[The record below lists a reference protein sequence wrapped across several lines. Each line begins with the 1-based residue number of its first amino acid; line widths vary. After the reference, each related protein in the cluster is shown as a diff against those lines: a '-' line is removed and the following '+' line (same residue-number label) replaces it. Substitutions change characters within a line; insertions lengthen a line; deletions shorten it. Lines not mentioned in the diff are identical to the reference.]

1 MSAFARPAPNDRR
14 LDASIIDAMRF
25 LTTFC
30 SLVAVAAPVWAVDWR
45 PLPSPAQYEATV
57 DLDSVIAQKGA
68 VRFTVRRAYT
78 GAQTHASGKEYF
90 STRVLYLVDCNARTT
105 ALVVTQYYGK
115 DRKLIQADVKQQVNR
130 SELTAPEPG
139 SDLAEAMKLACVKLA
154 ETGGAQPPAA
164 KQGESPPGAPAK
176 PSPSRGS
183 SGSGIVVNRAGSI
196 LTNEHVVR
204 ACDGYEVI
212 DNENRKLKAKVQA
225 TDAKNDLALLAVDE
239 HFPTAAKLRKQ
250 SDPRLGESVTVVGY
264 PLVGVLGDKPSVGF
278 GNVTSTIGIR
288 GNPAQMQISV
298 PIQRGASGGPVLD
311 QSANVIGVV
320 VSKLDA
326 LKFAERGGDLPQ
338 NVNFA
343 IRAAPL
349 RAFLEANKV
358 DIADSNDTAT
368 LSATEIASRGATVTV
383 RVRCLKE
390 GVPVGPATPPK

>member
-1 MSAFARPAPNDRR
+1 LLVKILHRVIALCALTFA
-14 LDASIIDAMRF
+14 
-25 LTTFC
+25 
-30 SLVAVAAPVWAVDWR
+30 AAAWAVDWR
-45 PLPSPAQYEATV
+45 PLPSPPAYQATV
-57 DLDSVIAQKGA
+57 DLDSVIAQKG
-68 VRFTVRRAYT
+68 VMRFTVRRAYPS
-78 GAQTHASGKEYF
+78 AQSHASGKEYV
-90 STRVLYLVDCNARTT
+90 STRLLYLADCNARTA
-105 ALVVTQYYGK
+105 ALVVTQYYGQ
-115 DRKLIQADVKQQVNR
+115 DRKLIHADVKPQVKR

-139 SDLAEAMKLACVKLA
+139 SDLAEALKLACVKLA
-154 ETGGAQPPAA
+154 ETGGAPPPAA
-164 KQGESPPGAPAK
+164 KSGESPPGAPAK
-176 PSPSRGS
+176 PAPSRGS

-204 ACDGYEVI
+204 SCDAYEVI
-212 DNENRKLKAKVQA
+212 DNENRKLKAKVLA
-225 TDAKNDLALLAVDE
+225 TDPKNDLALLAVDE
-239 HFPTAAKLRKQ
+239 HFPTAAKLRKH
-250 SDPRLGESVTVVGY
+250 SEPRLGESVTVVGY

-343 IRAAPL
+343 IRAGPL
-349 RAFLEANKV
+349 RAFLEAHKV
-358 DIADSNDTAT
+358 EVADSNDTAT
-368 LSATEIASRGATVTV
+368 LSSTEIASRGATVTV

-390 GVPVGPATPPK
+390 GALVPAGKPAAEIR

>member
-1 MSAFARPAPNDRR
+1 MR
-14 LDASIIDAMRF
+14 L
-25 LTTFC
+25 LTPFC
-30 SLVAVAAPVWAVDWR
+30 SLVVAATPAWAVDWR
-45 PLPSPAQYEATV
+45 PLPSPAQYQATV
-57 DLDSVIAQKGA
+57 DLDSVSAQKGA
-68 VRFTVRRAYT
+68 VRFTVRRAYAD
-78 GAQTHASGKEYF
+78 AQTHASGKEYF
-90 STRVLYLVDCNARTT
+90 STRLLYLVDCNARTT

-115 DRKLIQADVKQQVNR
+115 DRKLIQAEVKQQVNR

-139 SDLAEAMKLACVKLA
+139 SDLAEAMKLACVRLA
-154 ETGGAQPPAA
+154 ETGGAPPPIA

-176 PSPSRGS
+176 PPSRGS
-183 SGSGIVVNRAGSI
+183 SGSGIIVNRAGSI

-212 DNENRKLKAKVQA
+212 DNENRKLKATVQA

-239 HFPTAAKLRKQ
+239 QFPTAAKLRKQ

-358 DIADSNDTAT
+358 DVADSNDTAT

-383 RVRCLKE
+383 RVRCLKDAASI
-390 GVPVGPATPPK
+390 PAPASKQP

>member
-1 MSAFARPAPNDRR
+1 MMTAMKWQRLAHPVVWLATSGFGLSA
-14 LDASIIDAMRF
+14 
-25 LTTFC
+25 
-30 SLVAVAAPVWAVDWR
+30 WAVDWR
-45 PLPSPAQYEATV
+45 PLPSPAAYQATV
-57 DLDSVIAQKGA
+57 DLDSVIAQKG
-68 VRFTVRRAYT
+68 VMRFTVHRAYPS
-78 GAQTHASGKEYF
+78 AQSHPSGKEYF
-90 STRVLYLVDCNARTT
+90 STRLLYLADCNARTA
-105 ALVVTQYYGK
+105 ALVVTQYYGQ
-115 DRKLIQADVKQQVNR
+115 DRKLIQADVKPQVKR
-130 SELTAPEPG
+130 SEFAPPEGG
-139 SDLAEAMKLACVKLA
+139 SELAEALKLACVKLA
-154 ETGGAQPPAA
+154 ETGGAPPPAA
-164 KQGESPPGAPAK
+164 KPGESPSGAPAK
-176 PSPSRGS
+176 PAPPRGS

-225 TDAKNDLALLAVDE
+225 TDAKNDLALLTTDE
-239 HFPTAAKLRKQ
+239 PFPSAAKLRRH
-250 SDPRLGESVTVVGY
+250 SEPRLGESVTVVGY

-343 IRAAPL
+343 IRAGPL
-349 RAFLEANKV
+349 RAFLEAHKV
-358 DIADSNDTAT
+358 DVADSNDSAT
-368 LSATEIASRGATVTV
+368 LSNTEIASRGATVTV

-390 GVPVGPATPPK
+390 AAPVGAPANVQR

>member
-1 MSAFARPAPNDRR
+1 M
-14 LDASIIDAMRF
+14 SIIDAVRF
-25 LTTFC
+25 LTTLC
-30 SLVAVAAPVWAVDWR
+30 SLVAATNPAWAVDWR
-45 PLPSPAQYEATV
+45 TLPSPAHYEATV

-90 STRVLYLVDCNARTT
+90 STRLLYLVDCNARTT

-115 DRKLIQADVKQQVNR
+115 DRKLIQAEVKQQVNR

-154 ETGGAQPPAA
+154 ETGGAPPPTA
-164 KQGESPPGAPAK
+164 KPGESPPGTPAK
-176 PSPSRGS
+176 PTPPRGS

-212 DNENRKLKAKVQA
+212 DNENRKLRAKIQA
-225 TDAKNDLALLAVDE
+225 TDAKNDLALLAVEE
-239 HFPTAAKLRKQ
+239 HFPTAAKLRKH
-250 SDPRLGESVTVVGY
+250 SEPRLGESVTVVGY
-264 PLVGVLGDKPSVGF
+264 PLAGVLGEKPSVGF
-278 GNVTSTIGIR
+278 GNVSSTVGIR

-320 VSKLDA
+320 VAKLDA

-343 IRAAPL
+343 IRAEPL

-358 DIADSNDTAT
+358 DVADSNDTAA
-368 LSATEIASRGATVTV
+368 LSSTEIASRGATVTV
-383 RVRCLKE
+383 RVRCLRE
-390 GVPVGPATPPK
+390 GVPVVPATPPK

>member
-1 MSAFARPAPNDRR
+1 M
-14 LDASIIDAMRF
+14 IDAMRF
-25 LTTFC
+25 LSTFC
-30 SLVAVAAPVWAVDWR
+30 SLAAAAAPAWAVDWR
-45 PLPSPAQYEATV
+45 PLPSPAQYQAAV
-57 DLDSVIAQKGA
+57 DLDSVTAQKGA

-78 GAQTHASGKEYF
+78 GAQTHAAGKEYF
-90 STRVLYLVDCNARTT
+90 STRLMYLVDCNARTA
-105 ALVVTQYYGK
+105 ALVVTQYYGQ
-115 DRKLIQADVKQQVNR
+115 DRKLIQAEVKQQVNR

-139 SDLAEAMKLACVKLA
+139 SDLAVAMKLACVKLA
-154 ETGGAQPPAA
+154 ETGGAPPPTAKPGEPAA
-164 KQGESPPGAPAK
+164 GTPAK
-176 PSPSRGS
+176 PAPSRGS

-212 DNENRKLKAKVQA
+212 DNDNRKLKARVQA
-225 TDAKNDLALLAVDE
+225 TDAKNDLALLTVDE
-239 HFPTAAKLRKQ
+239 QFPAAAKLRKQ

-358 DIADSNDTAT
+358 EVADSNDTAT
-368 LSATEIASRGATVTV
+368 LSNTEIASRGATVTV
-383 RVRCLKE
+383 RVRCLQE
-390 GVPVGPATPPK
+390 GPASTPVR

>member
-1 MSAFARPAPNDRR
+1 MTQKGV
-14 LDASIIDAMRF
+14 MRF
-25 LTTFC
+25 TM
-30 SLVAVAAPVWAVDWR
+30 
-45 PLPSPAQYEATV
+45 
-57 DLDSVIAQKGA
+57 
-68 VRFTVRRAYT
+68 RRAYPN
-78 GAQTHASGKEYF
+78 AQSHASGKEYF
-90 STRVLYLVDCNARTT
+90 SSRLHYLADCNARTT

-139 SDLAEAMKLACVKLA
+139 SDLAEALKLACIKLA

-164 KQGESPPGAPAK
+164 KSGESPGAPAK
-176 PSPSRGS
+176 PAPSRGS
-183 SGSGIVVNRAGSI
+183 SGSGIIVNRAGSI

-239 HFPTAAKLRKQ
+239 RFPTAAKLRKQ

-264 PLVGVLGDKPSVGF
+264 PLVSILGDKPSVGF

-349 RAFLEANKV
+349 RAFLEVNKV
-358 DIADSNDTAT
+358 DVADSNDTET
-368 LSATEIASRGATVTV
+368 LSSTEIASRGATVTV

-390 GVPVGPATPPK
+390 GVPVTPAPAAKP

>member
-1 MSAFARPAPNDRR
+1 M
-14 LDASIIDAMRF
+14 IDAMRF
-25 LTTFC
+25 LSTFC
-30 SLVAVAAPVWAVDWR
+30 SLAAAAAPAWAVDWR
-45 PLPSPAQYEATV
+45 PLPSPAQYQAAV
-57 DLDSVIAQKGA
+57 DLDSVTAQKGA

-78 GAQTHASGKEYF
+78 GAQTHAAGKEYF
-90 STRVLYLVDCNARTT
+90 STRLMYLVDCNARTA
-105 ALVVTQYYGK
+105 ALVVTQYYGQ
-115 DRKLIQADVKQQVNR
+115 DRKLIQAEVKQQVNR

-139 SDLAEAMKLACVKLA
+139 SDLAVAMKLACVKLA
-154 ETGGAQPPAA
+154 ETGGAPPPTAKPGEPAA
-164 KQGESPPGAPAK
+164 GTPAK
-176 PSPSRGS
+176 PAPSRGS

-212 DNENRKLKAKVQA
+212 DNDNRKLKARVQA
-225 TDAKNDLALLAVDE
+225 TDAKNDLALLTVDE
-239 HFPTAAKLRKQ
+239 QFPAAAKLRKQ

-264 PLVGVLGDKPSVGF
+264 PLVGVLGDKPSVSF

-358 DIADSNDTAT
+358 EVADSNDTAT
-368 LSATEIASRGATVTV
+368 LSNTEIASRGATVTV
-383 RVRCLKE
+383 RVRCLQE
-390 GVPVGPATPPK
+390 GPASTPVR